1 MKPIHAIVILI
12 LTSTLAMADVK
23 TTGTVVEQFKSLD
36 RDADRL
42 ISKEEATADKSLRDR
57 FAAVDSDADGYL
69 EEAEFLARPDNR
81 DFQ

>member
-1 MKPIHAIVILI
+1 MKPTHAIVILI

-36 RDADRL
+36 RDADQL
-42 ISKEEATADKSLRDR
+42 ISREEATADKSLRER
-57 FAAVDSDADGYL
+57 FAAVDSDGDGYVD
-69 EEAEFLARPDNR
+69 EAEFLARPENR